1 MCSPYCN
8 KNVTITPLKCYITGT
23 EIMKNLLP
31 LVPKKIT
38 EEIEYQNDSI
48 ISKVLLQS
56 DKLNLTL
63 FAVAAG
69 QEFSPHT
76 TARQAIVHILEGE
89 GEFML
94 VDKWHQFSAGDYFHM
109 PEKLLHA
116 IKAKSGFKFLLY
128 LY

>member
-1 MCSPYCN
+1 
-8 KNVTITPLKCYITGT
+8 
-23 EIMKNLLP
+23 MKNLIP
-31 LVPKKIT
+31 LFPKQIIQ
-38 EEIEYQNDSI
+38 EIEYQNDSI

-56 DKLNLTL
+56 EKLNLTL
-63 FAVAAG
+63 FAVADG

-76 TARQAIVHILEGE
+76 TTRQAIVHILEGS

-94 VDKWHQFSAGDYFHM
+94 GDVWHKFSSGDYFYM

-116 IKAKSGFKFLLY
+116 IKAKSNFKFLLY

>member
-1 MCSPYCN
+1 
-8 KNVTITPLKCYITGT
+8 
-23 EIMKNLLP
+23 MKNLLP
-31 LVPKKIT
+31 LSPKQIVQ
-38 EEIEYQNDSI
+38 EIEYQKDSI

-56 DKLNLTL
+56 EKLNLTL
-63 FAVAAG
+63 FAVAEG

-76 TARQAIVHILEGE
+76 TAREAIVHILEGN

-94 VDKWHQFSAGDYFHM
+94 GDIWHKFRAGDYFYM

-116 IKAKSGFKFLLY
+116 IKAKTNFKFLLY

>member
-1 MCSPYCN
+1 
-8 KNVTITPLKCYITGT
+8 
-23 EIMKNLLP
+23 MKNLLP
-31 LVPKKIT
+31 LLPKQIVK
-38 EEIEYQNDSI
+38 EIEYQNDSI

-56 DKLNLTL
+56 EKLNLTI
-63 FAVAAG
+63 FAVAEG

-76 TARQAIVHILEGE
+76 TTREAIVHILEGH

-94 VDKWHQFSAGDYFHM
+94 HNVWHKFSPGDYFYM

-116 IKAKSGFKFLLY
+116 IKAKTNFKFLLY

>member
-1 MCSPYCN
+1 
-8 KNVTITPLKCYITGT
+8 
-23 EIMKNLLP
+23 MKNLL
-31 LVPKKIT
+31 LLSPKQIIQ
-38 EEIEYQNDSI
+38 EIDYQSDSI
-48 ISKVLLQS
+48 ISKVLLQNE
-56 DKLNLTL
+56 KLNLTI

-76 TARQAIVHILEGE
+76 TMREAIVHILEGD

-94 VDKWHQFSAGDYFHM
+94 DTVWHKFSLGDYFYM

-116 IKAKSGFKFLLY
+116 IKAKSNFKFLLY

>member
-1 MCSPYCN
+1 
-8 KNVTITPLKCYITGT
+8 
-23 EIMKNLLP
+23 MKNLIP
-31 LVPKKIT
+31 LFPKQIVK
-38 EEIEYQNDSI
+38 EIEYQSDSI

-56 DKLNLTL
+56 EKLNLTL
-63 FAVAAG
+63 FAVAEG

-76 TARQAIVHILEGE
+76 TTREAIVHILEGD

-94 VDKWHQFSAGDYFHM
+94 GNVWHKFSSGDYFHM

-116 IKAKSGFKFLLY
+116 IKAKSDFKFLLY

>member
-1 MCSPYCN
+1 
-8 KNVTITPLKCYITGT
+8 
-23 EIMKNLLP
+23 MKNLIP
-31 LVPKKIT
+31 LFPKQIIQ
-38 EEIEYQNDSI
+38 EIEYQNDSI

-56 DKLNLTL
+56 EKLNLTL
-63 FAVAAG
+63 FAVADG

-76 TARQAIVHILEGE
+76 TTRQAIVHILEGS

-94 VDKWHQFSAGDYFHM
+94 VDKWHQFSAGDCFYM

-116 IKAKSGFKFLLY
+116 IKAKSNFKFLLY